1 MKKTR
6 ILLSCGL
13 TGCGI
18 VACSLLQAQTAA
30 PNMVLILADDQGWG
44 DLSMNGNLSVSTPHI
59 DRIGR
64 EGAAFTNFYVCPVS
78 SPTRAELLTG
88 RYAARSGVRDVSEG
102 GERMNPDEM
111 TLADYLK
118 QGGYA
123 TAAFGK
129 WHNGTQYPYHPN
141 ARGFDEFYSF
151 CSGHWG
157 NYWNPLLE
165 RNGELVYGD
174 GFIIDDLTTH
184 AIEYIRQHRE
194 QPFFVYLPYNT
205 PHSPMQVPDTWWDL
219 VEDREIRQR
228 ATDPEKE
235 DLAFTRAA
243 LALTENIDWNVGRV
257 MQTLEELG
265 LDEHTIILY
274 LTDNGPNSD
283 RWNGGMKGRK
293 GSTDEGG
300 VRSPLLV
307 RWPEKIS
314 PGQIIN
320 QLSGAVDLL
329 PTLTELAG
337 LSPDYF
343 HPLDGISLV
352 PALSGE
358 TEETDRTLISTWND
372 RISVRQGKWL
382 FSADRQLF
390 DLSTDREQTVD
401 VSALHPGLMLQM
413 QKKVDWYREEVLGSL
428 PEKDLRP
435 FVVGHPDEC
444 FSKLPAR
451 DGTPS
456 GEIRRSNRYPNC
468 SYFTHW
474 KNRTDRITWPVTVEE
489 EGVFEAIIYYN
500 CGATDVGALISLK
513 AGKEELLSRLT
524 QPNDT
529 PMTGAELDRVP
540 RTESYMKG
548 FAPFSLGTIRL
559 DRQVREITLQAVDI
573 PGERV
578 MDLFLLVLKRVN

>member
-1 MKKTR
+1 MKYPCLF
-6 ILLSCGL
+6 ISCGL
-13 TGCGI
+13 VGVGL
-18 VACSLLQAQTAA
+18 VSPLLLQAQQTA

-44 DLSMNGNLSVSTPHI
+44 DLSIHGNLSVSTLHI
-59 DRIGR
+59 DRVGR

-102 GERMNPDEM
+102 GERINPDER

-141 ARGFDEFYSF
+141 ARGFDEFYGF

-165 RNGELVYGD
+165 RNGEIVYGD

-293 GSTDEGG
+293 GSTD
-300 VRSPLLV
+300 
-307 RWPEKIS
+307 
-314 PGQIIN
+314 
-320 QLSGAVDLL
+320 
-329 PTLTELAG
+329 
-337 LSPDYF
+337 
-343 HPLDGISLV
+343 
-352 PALSGE
+352 
-358 TEETDRTLISTWND
+358 
-372 RISVRQGKWL
+372 
-382 FSADRQLF
+382 
-390 DLSTDREQTVD
+390 
-401 VSALHPGLMLQM
+401 
-413 QKKVDWYREEVLGSL
+413 
-428 PEKDLRP
+428 
-435 FVVGHPDEC
+435 
-444 FSKLPAR
+444 
-451 DGTPS
+451 
-456 GEIRRSNRYPNC
+456 
-468 SYFTHW
+468 
-474 KNRTDRITWPVTVEE
+474 
-489 EGVFEAIIYYN
+489 
-500 CGATDVGALISLK
+500 VGALISLK
-513 AGKEELLSRLT
+513 AGKEELLARLT

-548 FAPFSLGTIRL
+548 FAPFPLGTIRL

-573 PGERV
+573 PGKRV